1 MTHGKT
7 SSISFLPGLIILFL
21 IGLCSGIPL
30 PDSTDSIDV
39 AAHQHNPRAVPL
51 SNRVFHVRDDPPKS
65 TTSATAQPSATA
77 KDPVP
82 PSLKDQLR
90 TLLNDKIGDG
100 ADERWVTASPIIT
113 TPFAGPDV
121 VESNAAL
128 ANFVRSPFPESF
140 EDDDDEGVTIDSRA
154 TTAGE
159 TWFDTYLDFLFDVGK
174 QATKESLIDQN
185 KIVSQWF
192 ECTEKRSALEAKLVQ
207 AYDEAHKKDD
217 DDEPSVGVVV
227 QKKVDDDKARRADAN
242 EDVESDKDKDADGA
256 KASVDMWTVL
266 KKLLPPSLEDKE
278 KWAAAGKGA
287 PDYTKKNYAAYKK
300 RKDACEELR
309 PKYQKLSLASYVR
322 RVSLYRLS
330 F

>member
-1 MTHGKT
+1 MITATGERGNGQASRRRRRLPSRLCTCSITTATRSSSVFISSRLSTMTLSFPFPHSQSWLSAKTPCWPVGALLYHPRAGSQHIGDGWSVSMTHGKT

-207 AYDEAHKKDD
+207 RMT
-217 DDEPSVGVVV
+217 
-227 QKKVDDDKARRADAN
+227 RR
-242 EDVESDKDKDADGA
+242 
-256 KASVDMWTVL
+256 M
-266 KKLLPPSLEDKE
+266 
-278 KWAAAGKGA
+278 
-287 PDYTKKNYAAYKK
+287 
-300 RKDACEELR
+300 
-309 PKYQKLSLASYVR
+309 R
-322 RVSLYRLS
+322 RMR
-330 F
+330 